1 MKRVTG
7 WVGATIVALALCV
20 AIIAPLLTRAD
31 PFTQDLAHRL
41 LPPAWMASGS
51 AAHPL
56 GTDHLGRDDLARL
69 IYGTRISILIG
80 LWTVLTSG
88 VIGVVLGLAGGF
100 FGGWVDEVVM
110 FAISCRLAIPLVLVA
125 LSIVAT
131 FGSSL
136 GVVVMCLG
144 LLLWDR
150 FAVVARRLTLQF
162 RRQDFIAAAWA
173 AGCSRTHI
181 LVREIL
187 PNILPGLVVVATL
200 EAALAMLLEAT
211 LSFLGLGI
219 PPPLPSWG
227 LMIAEGRNDMFVNP
241 WVIAIP
247 GAALF
252 VVVFGMNLLADGL
265 PELMGEW
272 VERRSRYR

>member
-1 MKRVTG
+1 
-7 WVGATIVALALCV
+7 
-20 AIIAPLLTRAD
+20 
-31 PFTQDLAHRL
+31 
-41 LPPAWMASGS
+41 MASGS